1 MPTEKTIAI
10 VGSMPPPFGGVSVH
24 VLRELELLGSAGYE
38 VSLYEQTGKSVPQDN
53 VYPLSRSKFK
63 FLKFLLSIDQDLIHF
78 HFANHVASALTGL
91 VLRLRPRQNYIATV
105 HGEGLMENY
114 NTKGVLFRKCI
125 ELYFRNAA
133 HVIGVNQNVVDF
145 LRDRLTVSE
154 ERISLIPA
162 FLPPTSQELD
172 PANIP
177 VLVTEF
183 TKGKTHLIGSH
194 GWFGFF
200 RPEGVH
206 VYGFDMLC
214 RIAEEIS
221 QSGKNIGMYTVIS
234 GVYDEEHRREILAV
248 QEKYKD
254 HWLIVETSFTCASLY
269 KKTSLFLRPTSTDG
283 DSVSIRECLALGVP
297 VLASDAVPRPAAC
310 EFFRSRDFDHF
321 SERFWQMCGSDND
334 KVERQVEAFDNDL
347 LSVIRS
353 VLDDT

>member
-1 MPTEKTIAI
+1 
-10 VGSMPPPFGGVSVH
+10 
-24 VLRELELLGSAGYE
+24 
-38 VSLYEQTGKSVPQDN
+38 
-53 VYPLSRSKFK
+53 
-63 FLKFLLSIDQDLIHF
+63 
-78 HFANHVASALTGL
+78 
-91 VLRLRPRQNYIATV
+91 
-105 HGEGLMENY
+105 MENY

>member
-1 MPTEKTIAI
+1 M
-10 VGSMPPPFGGVSVH
+10 VS
-24 VLRELELLGSAGYE
+24 
-38 VSLYEQTGKSVPQDN
+38 
-53 VYPLSRSKFK
+53 
-63 FLKFLLSIDQDLIHF
+63 I
-78 HFANHVASALTGL
+78 
-91 VLRLRPRQNYIATV
+91 
-105 HGEGLMENY
+105 
-114 NTKGVLFRKCI
+114 
-125 ELYFRNAA
+125 YFCNAA
-133 HVIGVNQNVVDF
+133 HVVGVNQNVTDF
-145 LRDRLTVSE
+145 LEQTIGVEPRKV
-154 ERISLIPA
+154 SLIPA
-162 FLPPTSQELD
+162 FLPPTAKELD
-172 PANIP
+172 SSNIP
-177 VLVTEF
+177 AAVSEF
-183 TKGKTHLIGSH
+183 TKGKTHLIGTH

-310 EFFRSRDFDHF
+310 ELFRSRDFDHF